1 MVDQNFPLDRF
12 FDEYINRNTIF
23 KNRDALTDSY
33 IPKKIFHRDYEVKK
47 IASVLAPALK
57 LEKPSNLFIYGK
69 TGTGKTLTV
78 TYVLKHFVNK
88 IKELNLPIKIININ
102 ARLRNLADTEYK
114 LLGFIVKELNK
125 NTSVTGISV
134 EELYEKFFELI
145 KPYKIVILVIDEI
158 DAVVKKS
165 GDSFLYNLLRS
176 HYQTNTKISLIGI
189 SNDIFMM
196 EKLDPRVKSSL
207 FHEEI
212 IFEPYN
218 ALQLIDILKERAEV
232 AFKEGV
238 VGEGVIEKIAAIS
251 AQEHGD
257 ARRAI
262 NLLRLSGEVAEREN
276 SEKININHVDKA
288 IEELEKNE
296 VIQTV
301 KSLPKQHQIV
311 LYTLINFLTKKDDKI
326 AYTGVLYNFY
336 EQFVNNNLKIKPI
349 TPRRFSEILSELDLM
364 GLIRAEI
371 NYLAGRGKTRFISL
385 PMKKEVI
392 YEIMEILKEEL
403 F

>member
-1 MVDQNFPLDRF
+1 VNQNFLLDKF

-33 IPKKIFHRDYEVKK
+33 IPRKVFHREYEIKK

-78 TYVLKHFVNK
+78 NYVLKHFVNK
-88 IKELNLPIKIININ
+88 VKDLNLPMKIININ

-125 NTSVTGISV
+125 NTTVTGISV

-145 KPYKIVILVIDEI
+145 KPYKIIVLVIDEI

-218 ALQLIDILKERAEV
+218 AIQLIDILRERAEV
-232 AFKEGV
+232 AFKENV
-238 VGEGVIEKIAAIS
+238 IEEGVIEKIAAIS

-276 SEKININHVDKA
+276 SNKINISYVDKA

-296 VIQTV
+296 VLQTV

-311 LYTLINFLTKKDDKI
+311 LYTLINFLTKKEDKT

-336 EQFVNNNLKIKPI
+336 EQFVNNHLKVKPI

-392 YEIMEILKEEL
+392 IEILQTLKEEI

>member
-1 MVDQNFPLDRF
+1 VNENFLLDKF
-12 FDEYINRNTIF
+12 FDEYINKNSIF

-57 LEKPSNLFIYGK
+57 SEKPSNLFIYGK

-88 IKELNLPIKIININ
+88 VKQLNLPIKVININ

-125 NTSVTGISV
+125 STAITGISI

-145 KPYKIVILVIDEI
+145 KPYSLVILVIDEI

-176 HYQTNTKISLIGI
+176 HYQTKTKISLIGI

-207 FHEEI
+207 FHEEMV
-212 IFEPYN
+212 FEPYN
-218 ALQLIDILKERAEV
+218 ALQLIDILRERAQV

-238 VGEGVIEKIAAIS
+238 IGEGVIEKIAAIS

-262 NLLRLSGEVAEREN
+262 NLLRLSGEVAEREG
-276 SEKININHVDKA
+276 SDIITIEHVDKA
-288 IEELEKNE
+288 VEELEKNE
-296 VIQTV
+296 VIQTI

-311 LYTLINFLTKKDDKI
+311 LYSLINFLTKKDDKI

-336 EQFVNNNLKIKPI
+336 EQFVNNNLKTKPV

-385 PMKKEVI
+385 PMKRDVI
-392 YEIMEILKEEL
+392 KEIMEILKEEI

>member
-1 MVDQNFPLDRF
+1 MNQNFLLDKF

-33 IPKKIFHRDYEVKK
+33 IPRKVFHREYEIKK

-78 TYVLKHFVNK
+78 NYVLKHFVNK
-88 IKELNLPIKIININ
+88 VKDLNLPMKIININ

-125 NTSVTGISV
+125 NTTVTGISV

-145 KPYKIVILVIDEI
+145 KPYKIIVLVIDEI

-218 ALQLIDILKERAEV
+218 AIQLIDILRERA
-232 AFKEGV
+232 
-238 VGEGVIEKIAAIS
+238 
-251 AQEHGD
+251 
-257 ARRAI
+257 
-262 NLLRLSGEVAEREN
+262 
-276 SEKININHVDKA
+276 
-288 IEELEKNE
+288 
-296 VIQTV
+296 
-301 KSLPKQHQIV
+301 
-311 LYTLINFLTKKDDKI
+311 
-326 AYTGVLYNFY
+326 
-336 EQFVNNNLKIKPI
+336 
-349 TPRRFSEILSELDLM
+349 
-364 GLIRAEI
+364 
-371 NYLAGRGKTRFISL
+371 
-385 PMKKEVI
+385 
-392 YEIMEILKEEL
+392 
-403 F
+403 

>member
-1 MVDQNFPLDRF
+1 MNQNFLLDKF

-33 IPKKIFHRDYEVKK
+33 IPRKVFHREYEIKK

-78 TYVLKHFVNK
+78 NYVLKHFVNK
-88 IKELNLPIKIININ
+88 VKDLNLPMKIININ

-125 NTSVTGISV
+125 NTTVTGISV

-145 KPYKIVILVIDEI
+145 KPYKIIVLVIDEI

-218 ALQLIDILKERAEV
+218 AIQLIDILRERAEV
-232 AFKEGV
+232 AFKENV
-238 VGEGVIEKIAAIS
+238 IEEGVIEKIAAIS

-276 SEKININHVDKA
+276 SNKINISYVDKA

-296 VIQTV
+296 VLQTV

-311 LYTLINFLTKKDDKI
+311 LYTLINFLTKKEDKT

-336 EQFVNNNLKIKPI
+336 EQFVNNHLKVKPI

-392 YEIMEILKEEL
+392 IEILQTLKEEI